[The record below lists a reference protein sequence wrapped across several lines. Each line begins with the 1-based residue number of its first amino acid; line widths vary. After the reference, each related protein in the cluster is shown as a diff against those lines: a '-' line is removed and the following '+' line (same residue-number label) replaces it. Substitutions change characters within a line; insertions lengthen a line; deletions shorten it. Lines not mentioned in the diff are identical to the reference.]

1 MSTYNRAPLLTRTV
15 DRPSQDTVRL
25 VDALAAETR
34 ACISDLK
41 ATDWTKLSPAL
52 VRRIAAM
59 VKGAIDD

>member
-1 MSTYNRAPLLTRTV
+1 MNNTLSE
-15 DRPSQDTVRL
+15 Q
-25 VDALAAETR
+25 LAAETR
-34 ACISDLK
+34 ACIDALK